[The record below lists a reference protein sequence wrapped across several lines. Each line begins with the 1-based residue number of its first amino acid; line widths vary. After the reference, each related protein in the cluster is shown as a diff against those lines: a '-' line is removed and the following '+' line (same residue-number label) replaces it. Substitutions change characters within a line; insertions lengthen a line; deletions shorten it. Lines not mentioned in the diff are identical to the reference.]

1 MTRSA
6 PGLPAAAVEPH
17 AGEVDGGHLPAAPG
31 QPQRV
36 PALARGQVDGV
47 ARREV
52 RQQLRDQRVRLRRP
66 LLPLAYRSSQSSA
79 RMRLESVV
87 PACHGDPVT
96 TQQDLALL
104 RLVAQ
109 RLAGPRPATAADAV
123 RRLTAAQAQDLPG
136 ALLSVALR
144 TTAGTRGEVESALDA
159 GDVVRSWPMRGT
171 LHLVAAED
179 LPWMLG
185 LLGPRVLAGAPAR
198 RTQLGITDA
207 DIEQARGLAV
217 QALGGGR
224 QLRRAEILAALADGG
239 VDITGQRGYHLLW
252 YLSQTCT
259 LCLGPID
266 DGEQLFV
273 LHGRVDPRAPAPGRR
288 GGARRAGRGGSSA
301 GTGRRRSR
309 TSPAGPA
316 SGSRESRAALAA
328 ARDGLA
334 RLEVDGVEYFLDPET
349 PDLLAAHRDEAV
361 AVRLLPGFDEFV
373 LGYADRTCAVP
384 PEFADRIVPGGN
396 GMFRPTVVSGGRVVG
411 TWGWSGR
418 GAKRTVTATPFTV
431 FADDVTLGRPRAGR
445 RAALTGSGGAL
456 DQEDGDLPVGL
467 LLVLGVRR
475 EGGHGPLPPLGLLLA
490 GDLAGH
496 AVPGLRAVLD
506 GHLVRVRAQ
515 VGHPRRVRRG
525 AALRADHHVRAVV
538 LDPHQ
543 APACAPCRSSRPGW

>member
-1 MTRSA
+1 M
-6 PGLPAAAVEPH
+6 
-17 AGEVDGGHLPAAPG
+17 
-31 QPQRV
+31 
-36 PALARGQVDGV
+36 
-47 ARREV
+47 
-52 RQQLRDQRVRLRRP
+52 
-66 LLPLAYRSSQSSA
+66 
-79 RMRLESVV
+79 
-87 PACHGDPVT
+87 
-96 TQQDLALL
+96 

-144 TTAGTRGEVESALDA
+144 TTAGTRCEVESALNA

-179 LPWMLG
+179 LPWMIG
-185 LLGPRVLAGAPAR
+185 LLGPRVLTGAPAR

-207 DIEQARGLAV
+207 DIEKARGLAV
-217 QALGGGR
+217 QALSGGR

-266 DGEQLFV
+266 DGEQRFV
-273 LHGRVDPRAPAPGRR
+273 LMDEWIRAPRR
-288 GGARRAGRGGSSA
+288 LAGEEALGELAGRFFRGH
-301 GTGRRRSR
+301 
-309 TSPAGPA
+309 GPA
-316 SGSRESRAALAA
+316 TLKDLTRWAGLRITESRAGLAT

-349 PDLLAAHRDEAV
+349 PDLLADHRDEAL

-418 GAKRTVTATPFTV
+418 GAKRTVTATPFTA
-431 FADDVTLGRPRAGR
+431 FADDVTSAVPALA
-445 RAALTGSGGAL
+445 AAL
-456 DQEDGDLPVGL
+456 P
-467 LLVLGVRR
+467 
-475 EGGHGPLPPLGLLLA
+475 
-490 GDLAGH
+490 
-496 AVPGLRAVLD
+496 
-506 GHLVRVRAQ
+506 
-515 VGHPRRVRRG
+515 
-525 AALRADHHVRAVV
+525 
-538 LDPHQ
+538 
-543 APACAPCRSSRPGW
+543 